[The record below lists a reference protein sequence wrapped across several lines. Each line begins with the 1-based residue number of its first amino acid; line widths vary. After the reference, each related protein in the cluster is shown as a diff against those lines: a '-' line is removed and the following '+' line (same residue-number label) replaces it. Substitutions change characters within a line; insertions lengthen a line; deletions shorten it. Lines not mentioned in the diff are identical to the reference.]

1 MFNKST
7 YDAKKSTV
15 HTVIH
20 QTSRNMEKLIKIN
33 RDFVASDALKHIF
46 GKSLT
51 IKNIVS
57 RAGLNYGLMRLILYG
72 NYVFF
77 PDTVNQN
84 YIALRITGLIVHLKK
99 LLISQDV
106 SILSMMGLI
115 FIRKDALSV

>member
-15 HTVIH
+15 HSVIH
-20 QTSRNMEKLIKIN
+20 QTSRNMEEVIKTN
-33 RDFVASDALKHIF
+33 RDFVANDVLKHIF
-46 GKSLT
+46 GENLT
-51 IKNIVS
+51 IKDIAS
-57 RAGLNYGLMRLILYG
+57 RAGLNYGLMRVILYG

-84 YIALRITGLIVHLKK
+84 YIASKITGLIVHLKK

-115 FIRKDALSV
+115 FIRKDVLSV